1 MYLKTSSIKEEIET
15 NAFNIN
21 QFIISLL
28 EGEPKDLY
36 HASLHYIISGG
47 KRLRPFMVIKSS
59 EMLGGN
65 LKRAMP
71 AAAAIELIHNFS
83 LVHDDIMD
91 NDETRHGVTTVHKY
105 YGLSLAI
112 LAGDILFSKAFQL
125 LALHGKKAGLTEKI
139 ISEMVARLSTACI
152 YVCEGQAIDTEMAS
166 NRKFYAESHYIN
178 MITKKTAALFEASC
192 ALGALSA
199 VNSNSRDI
207 ENLASFGRNIG
218 IAFQLVDDLIGVVG
232 DPKLTGKSVGNDIR
246 EGKKTYPIL
255 LALKNA
261 KSEERDRI
269 LKVFGSRDASNIDL
283 KEAVRTISSIGIRQ
297 EIKNIANE
305 HIDRALKVLEKYQ
318 DSEAKRALRSS
329 ANFIVQRSL

>member
-1 MYLKTSSIKEEIET
+1 LKTSSIKDEIEA
-15 NAFNIN
+15 NAFSIN
-21 QFIISLL
+21 QFIISVL

-65 LKRAMP
+65 LKRALP

-125 LALHGKKAGLTEKI
+125 LALNGKKAGLTEKI

-166 NRKFYAESHYIN
+166 NRKFPVESHYIN

-218 IAFQLVDDLIGVVG
+218 IAFQLVDDLISVVG

-261 KSEERDRI
+261 TSEERDRI

-297 EIKNIANE
+297 DVKNVANE

-318 DSEAKRALRSS
+318 DSGAKRALRSS